1 MAFDSS
7 SWRPNPV
14 PLGSGGFG
22 QVLHYINE
30 NDGTDIAIK
39 QCKLGKEL
47 SDKMIKRWELE
58 VRIMN
63 TLKHRNIIHAMEIP
77 PEIDQINTSRMA
89 LLGEKAAFDSLVFL
103 C

>member
-1 MAFDSS
+1 MTLDSGG
-7 SWRPNPV
+7 WTLRPM

-22 QVLHYINE
+22 QVLHYVNE
-30 NDGTDIAIK
+30 ADGTNIAIK

-63 TLKHRNIIHAMEIP
+63 SLKHRNIIHALEIP
-77 PEIDQINTSRMA
+77 PEISLNNTSRMA
-89 LLGEKAAFDSLVFL
+89 LLGEEKGFRRD
-103 C
+103 